1 MERISKNSNGY
12 RLESQIREA
21 YGRVVYTETC
31 HYKMIDRLQG
41 YYDTLKLCR
50 IILSAATTSGILAS
64 IVFDKACASIIGAIL
79 AFILLVI
86 NTYFKEADWINK
98 ITNHQHTANQLWKIR
113 EAYVSLLTDFD
124 ILDGYRIRLRRDE
137 LQQMTGIIYDEAP
150 NTDSQSYKE
159 AQIALKFNEEQTFSD
174 DEIDHLLPNSLR
186 RNTRHVID

>member
-12 RLESQIREA
+12 KLESQIREA

-31 HYKMIDRLQG
+31 HYKMINRLQG
-41 YYDTLKLCR
+41 YYDTLKIWR

-64 IVFDKACASIIGAIL
+64 IIFDKECASIIGAIL

-86 NTYFKEADWINK
+86 NTYFKEADWVNK
-98 ITNHQHTANQLWKIR
+98 ITNHQHKANQLWKIR
-113 EAYVSLLTDFD
+113 GAYVSLLTDFD

-150 NTDSQSYKE
+150 NTDSQSYRDTDTKTPFMD
-159 AQIALKFNEEQTFSD
+159 L
-174 DEIDHLLPNSLR
+174 
-186 RNTRHVID
+186 V